1 MLIGIDASRANRKF
15 KGGTEWYSYYL
26 IRELAKIDST
36 NPEISQLDTI
46 AEEYGMLVYVA
57 NIPGIVEIIQ

>member
-26 IRELAKIDST
+26 IRELAKIDSKNQYILYT
-36 NPEISQLDTI
+36 NLKIIISLKNKLKCNYDAFI
-46 AEEYGMLVYVA
+46 
-57 NIPGIVEIIQ
+57 